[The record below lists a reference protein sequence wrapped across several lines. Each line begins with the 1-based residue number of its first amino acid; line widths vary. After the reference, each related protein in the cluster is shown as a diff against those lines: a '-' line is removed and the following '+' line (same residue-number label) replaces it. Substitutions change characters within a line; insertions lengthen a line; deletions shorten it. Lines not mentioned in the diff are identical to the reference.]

1 MSIYPRS
8 LAAACSGMGLLALGV
23 FSLPEP
29 VHAQF
34 GLFIRVPGMGF
45 HGCRY
50 CGGRHSRHHDNDDSG
65 NDVSVRDRDRN
76 DSAPALDRPSTDVQN
91 KILTR
96 VASLNLSEVGTPLTE
111 VGTTKD
117 VNPVGKAVTAS
128 VDDRDWPK
136 RVSDIAKRC
145 ESESR
150 RVTTPGDVSEHA
162 IEQSL
167 EGAIKSAKLESFES
181 FIGENWTDDHF
192 RVKILD
198 RVSVEIDSLFKGNT
212 HGFATM
218 QEVDK
223 LIQHAAQSVYRRTFE
238 VSELMAANRGSGLF
252 MQRLYQLHS
261 DLIDDQLRDEA
272 DTMLARVSNEAAR
285 KFEVAMRQDPDGY
298 ALHYRAQRI
307 VFDCLTNSLGTIA
320 NDVKTKG
327 ELEHNIEA
335 TVTGECVSWLDKQFG
350 ADGDKLSKQAPLP
363 LRVVWSKDG
372 AKDYRSMIGRTTN

>member
-1 MSIYPRS
+1 MSTYSRS
-8 LAAACSGMGLLALGV
+8 LMAACSGVAFLAMGV

-29 VHAQF
+29 AHAQF
-34 GLFIRVPGMGF
+34 GLFIRIPGMGY
-45 HGCRY
+45 HGCRH
-50 CGGRHSRHHDNDDSG
+50 CGGGGHSRHHDDDDSG
-65 NDVSVRDRDRN
+65 NDVSVRSSDRN
-76 DSAPALDRPSTDVQN
+76 DSAPTLERPSTDVQN

-96 VASLNLSEVGTPLTE
+96 VAGLNLSEVGTPLNE

-117 VNPVGKAVTAS
+117 VNPVGKATLT
-128 VDDRDWPK
+128 VDDRDWPA
-136 RVSDIAKRC
+136 RVSDIASRC

-150 RVTTPGDVSEHA
+150 RNTTPGDVSEHA

-167 EGAIKSAKLESFES
+167 EAAIKGAKLDTFET
-181 FIGENWTDDHF
+181 FLGENWTDDHF
-192 RVKILD
+192 RVKVLD
-198 RVSVEIDSLFKGNT
+198 RVLAEIGTLFKGNT

-223 LIQHAAQSVYRRTFE
+223 LIQHAAQSIYRRTFE

-261 DLIDDQLRDEA
+261 DLVDDQLRDSA
-272 DTMLARVSNEAAR
+272 DTILAQISNEATR
-285 KFEVAMRQDPDGY
+285 KFEVALRQNPNGY

-307 VFDCLTNSLGTIA
+307 VFDCLTSTIGTIA

-327 ELEHNIEA
+327 ELEHNMEA
-335 TVTGECVSWLDKQFG
+335 TGTGECVGWLEKQFG
-350 ADGDKLSKQAPLP
+350 SDGRELSDQAPLP

-372 AKDYRSMIGRTTN
+372 PKDYRSMIGRTTN

>member
-1 MSIYPRS
+1 MSIYSRS
-8 LAAACSGMGLLALGV
+8 LAAACSGIGLLALGV

-212 HGFATM
+212 HGFASM

-223 LIQHAAQSVYRRTFE
+223 LIQRAAQSVYRRTFE

-261 DLIDDQLRDEA
+261 DLMDDQLRDEA

-285 KFEVAMRQDPDGY
+285 KFEVALRQNSDGY

-335 TVTGECVSWLDKQFG
+335 TGTGECVSWLDKQFG
-350 ADGDKLSKQAPLP
+350 ADGDKLSTQAPLP